1 MHKMIIYSISSR
13 YAPLSKASGLEKDV
27 KEVWETLVLIIFY
40 FRSTQIQSALIWT
53 SLNSTLVLTLI
64 RVSSSILKCM
74 IIIKSKISKGYAE
87 WQE

>member
-53 SLNSTLVLTLI
+53 SLNSTLVRTLI
-64 RVSSSILKCM
+64 RVSSSILNFF
-74 IIIKSKISKGYAE
+74 IILGKGYI
-87 WQE
+87 QKL